1 MTKLRGIQQRRGF
14 RVAIIFALAC
24 VAVAVVGKT
33 VVAGDAPL
41 FTGLRNE
48 QQIRADSQKQF
59 REIHSDATGRYR
71 PDLLNKGI
79 AQAQRLPISSTWR
92 GAASVKGSALA
103 NPSAASAVKRDHRC
117 AVGAVRPRAVAH
129 RCRAELPGHRPRRG
143 HDHRARDRSPGDD
156 RPGRLPVQQRRR
168 HLEDDGQRCALD
180 ADDRLHAV
188 ELDGRRHAR
197 CGQPVDRL
205 RRHRQ
210 PLQQRLLQPHRC
222 LPLGRRRP
230 ERGRTSPS
238 PSSEPA
244 GSTE

>member
-1 MTKLRGIQQRRGF
+1 MTELRGIQKRRGF

-59 REIHSDATGRYR
+59 REIHSDRTGRYR

-79 AQAQRLPISSTWR
+79 AQAQRLPISAT
-92 GAASVKGSALA
+92 LA
-103 NPSAASAVKRDHRC
+103 RRRLGQGERAGQPVRSFPVERDHGR
-117 AVGAVRPRAVAH
+117 AVGAVRPRAAAH

-143 HDHRARDRSPGDD
+143 HDHRARDRPPGDD

-168 HLEDDGQRCALD
+168 HLEDHGQRCALD

-197 CGQPVDRL
+197 RGQPVDRL

-210 PLQQRLLQPHRC
+210 PLQQRLLQPHRR

-230 ERGRTSPS
+230 DVDERRQVRLRH
-238 PSSEPA
+238 PA
-244 GSTE
+244 GSTA